1 MQEDFCELHLPS
13 GRVVKFSYNKLK
25 AGAVIAVL
33 LFAGACGGLGYMYHQ
48 LADYRSE
55 AAEFAAYKQNKLE
68 QQAKLQKLVNDNETM
83 LRDMTEISN
92 LEKKLRRAIIRD
104 VDSSKLG
111 DGQSNMVDQ
120 TTAKSSNVTS
130 SYTSQ
135 GGKGS
140 LDAQSTMAVLQAQNS
155 NIRQMLDSTK
165 KSVSQ
170 LLGEV
175 EGRSG
180 TLAAFPDKWPTDGGS
195 ISSGYGGRTGPIEGG
210 YEWHSGIDIA
220 VEFGTPIYA
229 TAAGTVEQAGW
240 NGGYGRYV
248 RITHGNGYETAYGHM
263 SGIAVAVG
271 QQVIK
276 GEIIGFVGSTGYS
289 TGPHVHYEV
298 LVDGKNIDPF
308 YVWKDK

>member
-1 MQEDFCELHLPS
+1 MQEDFCELHLPN

-25 AGAVIAVL
+25 SGAVIAVL
-33 LFAGACGGLGYMYHQ
+33 LLAGACGGLGYMYHQ

-68 QQAKLQKLVNDNETM
+68 QQTKLQKLVNDNETM
-83 LRDMTEISN
+83 LRDMAEISN

-111 DGQSNMVDQ
+111 EAQSNMVDQ

-130 SYTSQ
+130 SYTGK

-140 LDAQSTMAVLQAQNS
+140 IDAKSTMAVLQAQNS

-220 VEFGTPIYA
+220 VEFGTPVYA

-248 RITHGNGYETAYGHM
+248 RIAHGDNYETAYGHM
-263 SGIAVAVG
+263 SGIAVVAG

-289 TGPHVHYEV
+289 TGPHLHYEV
-298 LVDGKNIDPF
+298 LADGQNIDPF
-308 YVWKDK
+308 YVLQGK

>member
-1 MQEDFCELHLPS
+1 MQEDFCELHLPN

-33 LFAGACGGLGYMYHQ
+33 LFAGACGSLGYMYHQ

-68 QQAKLQKLVNDNETM
+68 QQTKLQKLVNDNETM
-83 LRDMTEISN
+83 LRDMAEISN

-111 DGQSNMVDQ
+111 EAQSNMVDQ

-130 SYTSQ
+130 SYTGK

-140 LDAQSTMAVLQAQNS
+140 IDAKSTMAVLQAQNS

-220 VEFGTPIYA
+220 VEFGTPVYA

-248 RITHGNGYETAYGHM
+248 RIAHGDDYETAYGHM
-263 SGIAVAVG
+263 SGIAVVAG

-289 TGPHVHYEV
+289 TGPHLHYEV
-298 LVDGKNIDPF
+298 LADGQNIDPF
-308 YVWKDK
+308 YVLQGK